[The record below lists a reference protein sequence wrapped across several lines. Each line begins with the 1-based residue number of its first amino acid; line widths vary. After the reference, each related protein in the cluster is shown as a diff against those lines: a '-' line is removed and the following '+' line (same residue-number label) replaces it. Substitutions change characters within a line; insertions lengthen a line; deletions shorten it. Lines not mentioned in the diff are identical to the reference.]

1 MTSKPEPSQRDLEIQ
16 LAHLK
21 QTNSLLQQLLITTS
35 FEYRTPITI
44 IIGYSKLLLE
54 TDLAGKLNQEQTKH
68 VERIQA
74 CANRLYDLEEE
85 ARNVVSIISLATE
98 NQSSINLHRLFDEL
112 SDVEINSITF
122 EDNVSNI
129 WANETW
135 LIKVIKTLL
144 YFPHRGDPNKLVSI
158 FPSSNNKHMIIQFI
172 LESKEELSVWDHDE
186 RLLSIQNGIELIK
199 GSIKWQQI
207 SKNILEFKLS
217 LPVFKKSSE
226 GKSS

>member
-1 MTSKPEPSQRDLEIQ
+1 MTSKPDPSQHDLEIE

-68 VERIQA
+68 VEHIRA
-74 CANRLYDLEEE
+74 CANRLYELEEE
-85 ARNVVSIISLATE
+85 TRNILSIISLATE
-98 NQSSINLHRLFDEL
+98 NLSSVNLQLLFDKL
-112 SDVEINSITF
+112 SDIEVESITF

-129 WANETW
+129 WSNETW

-144 YFPHRGDPNKLVSI
+144 NFPRTGDPNRVVSI
-158 FPSSNNKHMIIQFI
+158 YPSSTNKHVIIQI
-172 LESKEELSVWDHDE
+172 TLESKEEMSVWDHDE
-186 RLLSIQNGIELIK
+186 RLLSIQNGIENLE
-199 GSIKWQQI
+199 GFIKWQLI
-207 SKNILEFKLS
+207 SKNILEFKLG
-217 LPVFKKSSE
+217 LPVFKKPPN
-226 GKSS
+226 KNA